1 MRRRI
6 SEYKA
11 APLKPGDKYER
22 STVKSTRRILGTQTP
37 TKAHYDNGKPIE
49 CKDEVLRV
57 VLVNGMIHYVKL

>member
-11 APLKPGDKYER
+11 APLKPGDLYEG
-22 STVKSTRRILGTQTP
+22 STVKFTRRVSGAQTP
-37 TKAHYDNGKPIE
+37 TKAYYDDGKPVE
-49 CKDEVLRV
+49 SGDEVLRV